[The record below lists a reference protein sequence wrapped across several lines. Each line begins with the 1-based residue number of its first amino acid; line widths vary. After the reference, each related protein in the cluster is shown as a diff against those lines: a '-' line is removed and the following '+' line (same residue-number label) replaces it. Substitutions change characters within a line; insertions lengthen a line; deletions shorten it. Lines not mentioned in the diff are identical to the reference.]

1 MTGYKMKRF
10 MRQKSSVFL
19 TAFAA
24 VGVVGSVIFAIRDTT
39 KAIKC
44 IEREIEEREEELT
57 KGEVILTAAPAYVPT
72 IIFTSSTLACIFAC
86 HYLNKRAQAS
96 LSASYMMLRNYFES
110 YKKEVIN
117 LYGEEADEKIEEI
130 LARRYCNY
138 HQLNLDAPD
147 QKLTFYEP
155 ISGRYFE
162 RYEREVMDAEYHF
175 NRNYVLRGYAT
186 INELYDFLGL
196 PHTKDGD
203 SIGWSVSDDYYW
215 IDFEHVL
222 SRNMRKGNIYILS
235 VIFEPTKESLEEWL

>member
-1 MTGYKMKRF
+1 MAGYKMKHF
-10 MRQKSSVFL
+10 MRQKSSIIL
-19 TAFAA
+19 TTFAA

-72 IIFTSSTLACIFAC
+72 IIFTSSTLVCIFAC

-117 LYGEEADEKIEEI
+117 LYGEGADEKIEET

-138 HQLNLDAPD
+138 HQLNLDTPD

-186 INELYDFLGL
+186 INELYDF
-196 PHTKDGD
+196 
-203 SIGWSVSDDYYW
+203 
-215 IDFEHVL
+215 
-222 SRNMRKGNIYILS
+222 
-235 VIFEPTKESLEEWL
+235 